1 MYVYVYT
8 HISPYKHKENARGT
22 VDIQLNWITYYMKIE
37 GEWKKYFQFSTTRL
51 TLFSFLI

>member
-22 VDIQLNWITYYMKIE
+22 VDIQLNWMTYYMKIE
-37 GEWKKYFQFSTTRL
+37 GEWKKYFQFSTTGL